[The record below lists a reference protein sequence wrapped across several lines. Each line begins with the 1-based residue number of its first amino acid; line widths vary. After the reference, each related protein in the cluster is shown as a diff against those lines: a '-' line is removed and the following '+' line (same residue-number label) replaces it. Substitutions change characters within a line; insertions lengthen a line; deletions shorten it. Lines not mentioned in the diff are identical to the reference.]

1 MGRNLL
7 LAEDLA
13 AVMPGPHFQGSIEA
27 SEAFP
32 LHCEASKGAYWVLY
46 NGVLVRLF
54 AHGPFQGDTYGTTLK
69 AAPQGL
75 VVQLYTHRAPG
86 RVPRHYSAL
95 SQRIEYRYDY
105 DFLSSFW
112 NAFRPRFLRAEYE
125 RYLAATGDAYGQLEA
140 FAAPL
145 RETGYFQPLASLA
158 PLLDALSP
166 LDIERDFPRFPEAVR
181 YNLSYLLLPGGK
193 YCTALEFPS
202 LDSLRLKGWVEPAPE
217 LESLAFSIVAYP
229 DALESQ
235 ALRKEAEDFQTFLNA
250 CKASKG
256 TLLSATAAPRPAP
269 VSVKL
274 YVLLLA
280 GDPITLRKGAED
292 YLARLHQDAVPANAT
307 LVRAKDAFCRAF
319 PGQGRL
325 LKTTA
330 NCSVSAMPAL
340 LEAFH
345 G

>member
-1 MGRNLL
+1 MSKNLL

-13 AVMPGPHFQGSIEA
+13 AVMPGPYFQGSIEA

-46 NGVLVRLF
+46 NGVLVRLY
-54 AHGPFQGDTYGTTLK
+54 AHGPFQGDTYGMALE
-69 AAPQGL
+69 AAPPGL

-95 SQRIEYRYDY
+95 SQRIEYRYGY
-105 DFLSSFW
+105 DFLNSFW

-145 RETGYFQPLASLA
+145 REAGYFQPLASLA
-158 PLLDALSP
+158 PLLEALSP

-202 LDSLRLKGWVEPAPE
+202 LDSLRQKGWIEPE
-217 LESLAFSIVAYP
+217 SDLESLACSIVVYP
-229 DALESQ
+229 DAAE
-235 ALRKEAEDFQTFLNA
+235 APTRRKEAEDLQAFLTA
-250 CKASKG
+250 CKTPKG
-256 TLLSATAAPRPAP
+256 TIVRTLAGEGLAHASL
-269 VSVKL
+269 KL
-274 YVLLLA
+274 YVFLFA
-280 GDPITLRKGAED
+280 HDPIALRKGAED
-292 YLARLHQDAVPANAT
+292 YLARLHQAAVPANVA
-307 LVRAKDAFCRAF
+307 LIRAKDAFCCAF

-325 LKTTA
+325 LA
-330 NCSVSAMPAL
+330 SSAQSSTHTLPAL